1 MEVFKQQFNSEVD
14 ESYSRVMD
22 RCKLMDFIE
31 LESTVLVILSSS
43 GSAESSAKLRRVQFK
58 HDQLKYSACLIMEHS
73 YGGRSVRS

>member
-31 LESTVLVILSSS
+31 L
-43 GSAESSAKLRRVQFK
+43 KVQ
-58 HDQLKYSACLIMEHS
+58 C
-73 YGGRSVRS
+73 